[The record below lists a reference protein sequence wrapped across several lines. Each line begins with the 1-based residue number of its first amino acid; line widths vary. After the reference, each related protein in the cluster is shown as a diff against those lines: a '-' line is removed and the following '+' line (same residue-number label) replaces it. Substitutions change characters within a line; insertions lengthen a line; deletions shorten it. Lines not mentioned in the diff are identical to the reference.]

1 MQMFTSDQPV
11 NVLLLICIHAPTSSP
26 DGAPIRSVLSVSAW
40 PLRRSFV
47 ADYALFPAAG
57 VINMSWMGRAKRK
70 LLYIYWS
77 CFSPG
82 LAEPGRVGS
91 QISHRRIQWFVL
103 ILTFS
108 VNVHYVGFLF
118 LFFFI
123 FRTFVSKKVAQTTE
137 AQNALWV
144 HFKPTS
150 SLLHCHAY
158 SGAVRSRRSHLKFG
172 FD

>member
-118 LFFFI
+118 YFFSF
-123 FRTFVSKKVAQTTE
+123 SGHLSPKKSHKQ
-137 AQNALWV
+137 QR
-144 HFKPTS
+144 HKMPSGCIS
-150 SLLHCHAY
+150 SPHHHCSTAMLTVEQWDH
-158 SGAVRSRRSHLKFG
+158 GDHI
-172 FD
+172 